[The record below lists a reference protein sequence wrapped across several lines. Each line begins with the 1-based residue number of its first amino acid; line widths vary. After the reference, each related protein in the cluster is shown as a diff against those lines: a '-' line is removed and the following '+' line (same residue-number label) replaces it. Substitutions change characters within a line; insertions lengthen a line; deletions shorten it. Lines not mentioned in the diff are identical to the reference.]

1 MHTVNN
7 SLAEHFNMFVDK
19 RIHQVKLSLEND
31 VLYQEQQSILDSIDD
46 IPDSALDMYSL
57 LQLIAE
63 EHAYKQGFIDG
74 LTLMA
79 GCSA

>member
-1 MHTVNN
+1 MKS

-19 RIHQVKLSLEND
+19 RINQVELSLEND
-31 VLYQEQQSILDSIDD
+31 TLYQEQQSILDSIDD
-46 IPDSALDMYSL
+46 IPDSALDRYSL

-63 EHAYKQGFIDG
+63 KHAYRQGFIDG